1 MGIPGLGKL
10 GAVARPAMGLLD
22 SLVEPLVSRVS
33 SCAHARVRMF
43 DGGRAHLAVRGLRGS
58 TGPKVAED
66 LERLLT
72 EMPGVRWA
80 AVNAVLQSVVV
91 ALEGPTDDE
100 ATVSGLLEVVEAVEE
115 AYDTAHGPMPLHP
128 ASAEPAGRAVWAMAT
143 QAVALPLAVV
153 GRLTRS
159 SPLPLE
165 LASLVTIVETQPR
178 LRRVVGQVVG
188 DRNTAVVLATLNA
201 AAQGSA
207 GGFLGL
213 AVDGVRHAL
222 STAELRA
229 QRAAWT
235 GAEPDLTGTPQLA
248 RAELRSPVP
257 RPVPLRPGPVERYAD
272 TAAVIAGLT
281 FAGALAVTRRTS
293 SAASASLAAIPKAPG
308 LAREGF
314 ACALGR
320 ALAHRGTVV
329 HDPEALRRLDR
340 VRTVVLDSAALTTGA
355 HVLADLIPLD
365 GASAGDLAATAHR
378 LFQPRHPERL
388 SRSGGGSDDD
398 GEGET
403 DEGGTETE
411 DGTETEGETQGAGA
425 NQERSGQERG
435 TDQERNGGGRPTE
448 SPASPTES
456 PAPAKDTEW
465 SLGPLDRLALRGRT
479 GVRARERLEREGAAY
494 VLGLARGDRL
504 MAVVSVVPEVHEAAE
519 RLVGAARRAG
529 LRVLATSGGTPTVV
543 PGADATVPGGGRLAA
558 SVREQQ
564 ADGTGVLVVSRDRE
578 TLDAADVGIG
588 IAGAEGRPAWGA
600 HLYAADPGEAVV
612 VVEACGV
619 ARRVA
624 RRGVWLAKGASG
636 LGSTMTLAG
645 QAGQPGTLSLAAVNW
660 SAALGMAYGAWSAV
674 ELLRRPPDHGASRQ
688 PWHSMPPETV
698 LARTASHENG
708 LTERQALDRAERSG
722 EQVPRTS
729 SLPRAVITELANPL
743 TPVLVG
749 GAALSAAVGGVLDA
763 VIVLAVTG
771 LSGLIGG
778 TQRHVTDRAVRR
790 LHQRSA
796 VRARAVRDG
805 EEHEV
810 AAEELVVGDIVVL
823 GSGDVVPAD
832 CRLLDSHGLEADESA
847 LTGESL
853 PVGKAVDPVLAADV
867 ADRTSMLY
875 EGTTVAAG
883 RARAV
888 VVATGGATEAGRGA
902 TAGRGARPA
911 VGVEHRLARITRTT
925 LPLALGSAGA
935 VMAAGLLRGR
945 PARET
950 VGAGVG
956 LAVASVPE
964 GLPFLVSAAQLAA
977 ARRLSTLGVLV
988 RDPRTIEAAGRAD
1001 VLCFDKTGTLTHGRI
1016 ELALVVA
1023 RGDDGEG
1030 GGDGEDMGRPPDRLD
1045 ARQQAVLAAALRA
1058 TPRPRD
1064 NRKLEHF
1071 TDRAVMSGAEL
1082 AGLTRTD
1089 GAPGW
1094 QRTAGLPFEP
1104 SRGFHATQ
1112 AQSGGRRL
1120 LSVKGAPERVIE
1132 LCAMGREAKDAL
1144 LTRSEKLAA
1153 EGHRVLAVAESCD
1166 EGSDPLTDDSVS
1178 GLGFLGF
1185 LLLSDKVRGG
1195 AARSVR
1201 QLAEAG
1207 VHIVMI
1213 TGDHPQTA
1221 ESIARELDV
1230 VDGRR
1235 VVTGADLDALDDEA
1249 LDALLPQVGVV
1260 ARGTPTHKVRVVKA
1274 FQRLGRTVAMTG
1286 DGANDA
1292 PAIRLADVGIALG
1305 ARATPAARAAADL
1318 VVTDDRLETIL
1329 AALVEG
1335 RAMWASVR
1343 QALAILLGGNLGEI
1357 GFTVLGATVGGAS
1370 PLTARQLLLVNLFTD
1385 LAPAI
1390 AVALRPPGEDTKER
1404 LLREGPESSLGT
1416 ALTDEITVR
1425 AMATALGATAAWI
1438 AARATGRPA
1447 RARTVALAALVATQ
1461 LGQTLLIGWRSPAV
1475 LAAVAGSMAG
1485 LAAVIQTP
1493 GVSHFFGST
1502 PLGPVGWT
1510 IALTAATAGTAASV
1524 LLPPVARHART
1535 ALDTFRAG
1543 PLEPVL
1549 AALRDAEHQ
1558 GELIALRRRPDGKPE
1573 ADGPTARTGTHDDT
1587 GGSSTGPKDPTPV
1600 MSPEAAMSPAP
1611 A

>member
-388 SRSGGGSDDD
+388 SRSGGGSNND

-403 DEGGTETE
+403 DEGGK
-411 DGTETEGETQGAGA
+411 ETEG
-425 NQERSGQERG
+425 
-435 TDQERNGGGRPTE
+435 
-448 SPASPTES
+448 
-456 PAPAKDTEW
+456 AKDTEW

-578 TLDAADVGIG
+578 SLDAADVGIG

-729 SLPRAVITELANPL
+729 SLPRAVMTELANPL

-853 PVGKAVDPVLAADV
+853 PVGKTVDPVLAADV

-888 VVATGGATEAGRGA
+888 VVAT
-902 TAGRGARPA
+902 
-911 VGVEHRLARITRTT
+911 
-925 LPLALGSAGA
+925 
-935 VMAAGLLRGR
+935 
-945 PARET
+945 
-950 VGAGVG
+950 
-956 LAVASVPE
+956 
-964 GLPFLVSAAQLAA
+964 
-977 ARRLSTLGVLV
+977 
-988 RDPRTIEAAGRAD
+988 
-1001 VLCFDKTGTLTHGRI
+1001 
-1016 ELALVVA
+1016 
-1023 RGDDGEG
+1023 
-1030 GGDGEDMGRPPDRLD
+1030 
-1045 ARQQAVLAAALRA
+1045 
-1058 TPRPRD
+1058 
-1064 NRKLEHF
+1064 
-1071 TDRAVMSGAEL
+1071 
-1082 AGLTRTD
+1082 
-1089 GAPGW
+1089 
-1094 QRTAGLPFEP
+1094 
-1104 SRGFHATQ
+1104 
-1112 AQSGGRRL
+1112 
-1120 LSVKGAPERVIE
+1120 
-1132 LCAMGREAKDAL
+1132 
-1144 LTRSEKLAA
+1144 
-1153 EGHRVLAVAESCD
+1153 
-1166 EGSDPLTDDSVS
+1166 
-1178 GLGFLGF
+1178 
-1185 LLLSDKVRGG
+1185 
-1195 AARSVR
+1195 
-1201 QLAEAG
+1201 
-1207 VHIVMI
+1207 
-1213 TGDHPQTA
+1213 
-1221 ESIARELDV
+1221 
-1230 VDGRR
+1230 
-1235 VVTGADLDALDDEA
+1235 
-1249 LDALLPQVGVV
+1249 
-1260 ARGTPTHKVRVVKA
+1260 
-1274 FQRLGRTVAMTG
+1274 
-1286 DGANDA
+1286 
-1292 PAIRLADVGIALG
+1292 
-1305 ARATPAARAAADL
+1305 
-1318 VVTDDRLETIL
+1318 
-1329 AALVEG
+1329 
-1335 RAMWASVR
+1335 
-1343 QALAILLGGNLGEI
+1343 
-1357 GFTVLGATVGGAS
+1357 
-1370 PLTARQLLLVNLFTD
+1370 
-1385 LAPAI
+1385 
-1390 AVALRPPGEDTKER
+1390 
-1404 LLREGPESSLGT
+1404 
-1416 ALTDEITVR
+1416 
-1425 AMATALGATAAWI
+1425 
-1438 AARATGRPA
+1438 
-1447 RARTVALAALVATQ
+1447 
-1461 LGQTLLIGWRSPAV
+1461 
-1475 LAAVAGSMAG
+1475 
-1485 LAAVIQTP
+1485 
-1493 GVSHFFGST
+1493 
-1502 PLGPVGWT
+1502 
-1510 IALTAATAGTAASV
+1510 
-1524 LLPPVARHART
+1524 
-1535 ALDTFRAG
+1535 
-1543 PLEPVL
+1543 
-1549 AALRDAEHQ
+1549 
-1558 GELIALRRRPDGKPE
+1558 
-1573 ADGPTARTGTHDDT
+1573 
-1587 GGSSTGPKDPTPV
+1587 
-1600 MSPEAAMSPAP
+1600 
-1611 A
+1611 

>member
-1 MGIPGLGKL
+1 
-10 GAVARPAMGLLD
+10 MGLLD

-222 STAELRA
+222 STAELKA

-411 DGTETEGETQGAGA
+411 DGTETEG
-425 NQERSGQERG
+425 
-435 TDQERNGGGRPTE
+435 
-448 SPASPTES
+448 
-456 PAPAKDTEW
+456 AKDTEW

-660 SAALGMAYGAWSAV
+660 SAALGMAYGVWSAV

-708 LTERQALDRAERSG
+708 LTGRQALDRAERSG

-729 SLPRAVITELANPL
+729 SLPRAVMTELANPL

-1023 RGDDGEG
+1023 RGDDGE
-1030 GGDGEDMGRPPDRLD
+1030 DVEDAGRPPDRLD

-1071 TDRAVMSGAEL
+1071 TDRAVVSGAEL

-1112 AQSGGRRL
+1112 ARSGGRRL

-1132 LCAMGREAKDAL
+1132 LCDMDREAKDAL

-1524 LLPPVARHART
+1524 FLPPVARHART
-1535 ALDTFRAG
+1535 ALDTFRTG

-1558 GELIALRRRPDGKPE
+1558 GELIALRRRPYDKPE

-1587 GGSSTGPKDPTPV
+1587 GGSSTGPKDPTPAI
-1600 MSPEAAMSPAP
+1600 PEATMSPAP